1 MQKRKT
7 MKKFL
12 EVLIDDAG
20 EMHLS
25 SDCDFAM
32 TTDLAKR
39 GEVADL
45 LDKAAIKSLIKEVW
59 EKKNP
64 EVSFAIRVMSM
75 AEMMANPEPYEQ
87 AEEFWFTMM
96 HDYIPMREKFAEKL
110 KVKYGFDPSTV
121 IKPVIYFNPEFF
133 GPSRAIN

>member
-1 MQKRKT
+1 

-25 SDCDFAM
+25 SDCEFVK
-32 TTDLAKR
+32 TTELAKR
-39 GEVADL
+39 HEVAEM

-59 EKKNP
+59 EKKNS
-64 EVSFAIRVMSM
+64 EVSFAIRLMSM
-75 AEMMANPEPYEQ
+75 AEMIANPEPYCQ
-87 AEEFWFTMM
+87 AEEFWFNMM

-110 KVKYGFDPSTV
+110 KMEYGFDPSTV
-121 IKPVIYFNPEFF
+121 TRPVIYFNPEFF
-133 GPSRAIN
+133 GPNRTIN

>member
-1 MQKRKT
+1 

-25 SDCDFAM
+25 TDCDFVK
-32 TTDLAKR
+32 TTEFAKR
-39 GEVADL
+39 SEVSDL
-45 LDKAAIKSLIKEVW
+45 LDKAAIKSLIKELW
-59 EKKNP
+59 EKKDP

-75 AEMMANPEPYEQ
+75 AEMMANPEPYGQ
-87 AEEFWFTMM
+87 AEEFWFNMI

-121 IKPVIYFNPEFF
+121 KKPVIYFNPEFF
-133 GPSRAIN
+133 GPGRTIN